1 MEPILG
7 EIRMFAGQFAP
18 KGWVICQ
25 GQLLSINTNQAL
37 FSLLGTTYGGD
48 GKVNFA
54 LPDLRGRTPIHAN
67 AAFPLGKKDGTET
80 SVLTAAHLPA
90 HTHTVVSTVVKC
102 NTAAGTK
109 NNPSQCYPAGNTGTD
124 YSYINAAGTNEFMAA
139 DAIVATVEPTG
150 SGQPFNNMMPYT
162 CINFII
168 AINGMYPSHA

>member
-7 EIRMFAGQFAP
+7 EIRMFAGNLAP

-80 SVLTAAHLPA
+80 NVLTAAHLPA

-102 NTAAGTK
+102 STVAGNK
-109 NNPSQCYPAGNTGTD
+109 NNPSQCFPAGNTGTD
-124 YSYINAAGTNEFMAA
+124 HTYINAAGNNEFMAT

-168 AINGMYPSHA
+168 ALQGIYPSHA